1 MRNPRQTVRDAA
13 EIDILD
19 CVDTLAIQGGNTM
32 ASKLEEIESAALRL
46 ERSARARLVE
56 KLLLSLEVHTEA
68 EIEQRWAEEA
78 ARRAREMDAGTAVGI
93 PSEQVFE
100 SARALLK

>member
-1 MRNPRQTVRDAA
+1 MS
-13 EIDILD
+13 
-19 CVDTLAIQGGNTM
+19 
-32 ASKLEEIESAALRL
+32 SKLEEIESAALRL

-68 EIEQRWAEEA
+68 EIEQHWAEEA
-78 ARRAREMDAGTAVGI
+78 ARRAREMDTGTAVGI